1 MLLQS
6 IVCVSRR
13 GAGVVKQAEVIGF
26 VDVDVDVSRMLVDR
40 HGDEHGRH
48 MPSSLP
54 TEITTSWRRL
64 YRRLRGS
71 HTSQTRHEGQKERHG
86 KRNQNLIENG

>member
-54 TEITTSWRRL
+54 T
-64 YRRLRGS
+64 
-71 HTSQTRHEGQKERHG
+71 
-86 KRNQNLIENG
+86 RNQHILEETIQTAERFTHIPDQARRSERKAW